1 MPGTDDE
8 CRRAPVAAG
17 KTPGQPMPESLSA
30 GQSGNLTYLQRD
42 QLCQC
47 LYKSLGLSLVAT
59 LSIDNAPNYNRIC
72 QDTCLSNCSERFP
85 GSRKRMSGAT
95 RPERDGARIAIQLP
109 LRKVSRSSL
118 AIPSPCASG
127 EGWPTP
133 IPALGK
139 KLPHDNT
146 NPPTTIRPN
155 KPGVRKAKARSCRP
169 GQAFDIFFSVES
181 HRQQSAPLLALISRC
196 PTRRPRAAG
205 GQQRCQHSGQDQV
218 FTGKVEMCELLHGN
232 PKEKWL

>member
-1 MPGTDDE
+1 MGGPDSIDCSLGEQHIAPFADAIMLGNQAEIETALRQTGIHQHNRLSAAGTSRGQHGEVRSMPGTDDE

-72 QDTCLSNCSERFP
+72 QDPCLSNCSERFP

-95 RPERDGARIAIQLP
+95 RPERGRRKDSNSTALKEGISYLP
-109 LRKVSRSSL
+109 CYTVTLRKRRRVADSDTGAGR
-118 AIPSPCASG
+118 
-127 EGWPTP
+127 
-133 IPALGK
+133 K
-139 KLPHDNT
+139 
-146 NPPTTIRPN
+146 TT
-155 KPGVRKAKARSCRP
+155 A
-169 GQAFDIFFSVES
+169 
-181 HRQQSAPLLALISRC
+181 
-196 PTRRPRAAG
+196 
-205 GQQRCQHSGQDQV
+205 
-218 FTGKVEMCELLHGN
+218 
-232 PKEKWL
+232 